1 MKKVN
6 NDLKE
11 RIKVGALFIFQSY
24 KVIMGSLLTLFVPQ
38 KCPESETNICSL
50 QDNISKTDDTFHNVA
65 LGFNF
70 LCVALFFS
78 TYYVEL
84 KRENW
89 CVEYLDINPEFPD
102 NHLDDIIDTKPE
114 LKLQLKKHN
123 DKYFK
128 SILLTS
134 SVYSVNLLLS
144 SIVIYNNYVGIQA
157 VTSYLSYVAL
167 ILLKI
172 YNSLSVSY
180 DSLKNEKALSGYI
193 TEFSSFNVFDQDII
207 NDTVNENNNEEV
219 SPEDVNLENP

>member
-1 MKKVN
+1 MKVN

-11 RIKVGALFIFQSY
+11 RIKIGALFIFQSY

-38 KCPESETNICSL
+38 ECPESETNICSL
-50 QDNISKTDDTFHNVA
+50 QDNISKSDDTFHNVA
-65 LGFNF
+65 LGFNV
-70 LCVALFFS
+70 LCVALFFG

-89 CVEYLDINPEFPD
+89 RVEHLDINPEYPD

-114 LKLQLKKHN
+114 LKLELRKHN
-123 DKYFK
+123 SRYFK
-128 SILLTS
+128 SILVTS
-134 SVYSVNLLLS
+134 SVYFVNLLLS

-207 NDTVNENNNEEV
+207 NDTVNDEAHL
-219 SPEDVNLENP
+219 EDITLENP

>member
-1 MKKVN
+1 MKVN

-38 KCPESETNICSL
+38 ECPESETNICSL
-50 QDNISKTDDTFHNVA
+50 HDNINKYDDTFHNVA
-65 LGFNF
+65 LGFNI
-70 LCVALFFS
+70 LCVALFFG

-89 CVEYLDINPEFPD
+89 CVEHLDINPEFPD
-102 NHLDDIIDTKPE
+102 NHLDDIIDTKPQ
-114 LKLQLKKHN
+114 LKLELRKHN
-123 DKYFK
+123 SRYFK

-207 NDTVNENNNEEV
+207 NDTVEENNNEEV